1 MGALHLLDDLAPAP
15 PAAAPCVLVIGNFDG
30 VHRGHAAVLAEAVA
44 IAKERSLAASVLTFD
59 PHPAAV
65 VGRGAPPLLTTLDR
79 RAQLMGDLGVEHVW
93 VHRFDAAFAAWTPE
107 RFVEDLVA
115 TALHARLV
123 VVGQNFRFGA
133 KRAGGL
139 EDLRLMGRARGF
151 EVRVHATASDARGP
165 YSSTRAR
172 QAIAAGDM
180 DEAAHVLGRPH
191 ALSGVVVKGD
201 QRGRTIG
208 FPTANVA
215 LGRHLEPARG
225 VYAVTVRLQDG
236 SVRLG
241 VANLGRRP
249 TVTQDTESRLE
260 AHLFDFDGDLYGQEI
275 SVALQVFLRAEQ
287 KFAGLD
293 ALKAQIAQDAAAA
306 RAVLDVGPAR
316 IP

>member
-1 MGALHLLDDLAPAP
+1 MGALHFLDDHAPRP

-30 VHRGHAAVLAEAVA
+30 VHQGHAAVLREAVA
-44 IAKERSLAASVLTFD
+44 IAKARSLTAGVLTFD

-79 RAQLMGDLGVEHVW
+79 RARLMGDLGVEHVW

-107 RFVEDLVA
+107 QFVEGLVA
-115 TALHARLV
+115 TALHARVV

-139 EDLRLMGRARGF
+139 EDLRLMGQAWGF

-172 QAIAAGDM
+172 EAIAAGDM

-208 FPTANVA
+208 FPTANLHPVA
-215 LGRHLEPARG
+215 EMLPPDG
-225 VYAVTVRLQDG
+225 VYATRVEHVGPDGAASPVGGGGVTNI
-236 SVRLG
+236 G
-241 VANLGRRP
+241 VRP
-249 TVTQDTESRLE
+249 TVGSGLRTIETFV
-260 AHLFDFDGDLYGQEI
+260 FDFDGDLYGARLRL
-275 SVALQVFLRAEQ
+275 SLVARLRAE
-287 KFAGLD
+287 KRFAGLPE
-293 ALKAQIAQDAAAA
+293 LKAQIAADAADA
-306 RAVLDVGPAR
+306 RVKLSR
-316 IP
+316 